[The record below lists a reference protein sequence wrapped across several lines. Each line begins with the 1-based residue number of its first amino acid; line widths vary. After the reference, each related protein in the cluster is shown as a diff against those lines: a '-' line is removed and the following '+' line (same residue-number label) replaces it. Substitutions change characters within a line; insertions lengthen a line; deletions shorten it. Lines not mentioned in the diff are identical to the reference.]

1 VMGAYKSVPLVPDV
15 EANLTTYV
23 LEKAID
29 GIFLYLGRE
38 EAAIRQNPVKR
49 TTDIMKKVFGAL

>member
-1 VMGAYKSVPLVPDV
+1 VPDV
-15 EANLTTYV
+15 KANLTTYV